1 MWHHTSLNFVHTMKH
16 VLTTT
21 DSKVI
26 AAVMAEPLFFSTA
39 HVDVEI
45 IITVCAGFAKG
56 IFFLLSLDSQQ
67 ALLPSTGFLWE
78 HRTLVRWRTWRRRR
92 RLRRWLRQAT
102 LLPAGV
108 QEGGGREAHR
118 APKLL
123 PQLLGCWWDGVH
135 FFVSFASMDLQSIF
149 GFEDIFALFTLET
162 TTFNYLF
169 DSFFCRNVFIS
180 RRIFQFLLQKLGS
193 SSSISPQGWRSLF
206 LLVLALG
213 GQGLTLAPCFKGEG
227 EGGAD
232 GEGEIEGQA
241 LAS

>member
-1 MWHHTSLNFVHTMKH
+1 MWHHTSLNFVHIIKH
-16 VLTTT
+16 VLTTA

-26 AAVMAEPLFFSTA
+26 SSSHGRAPFLQHSTLLCRDQHHSVCRFCQGLLFP
-39 HVDVEI
+39 
-45 IITVCAGFAKG
+45 
-56 IFFLLSLDSQQ
+56 SLAQFQ
-67 ALLPSTGFLWE
+67 PALLPSTGFLWE
-78 HRTLVRWRTWRRRR
+78 HRTLVRRRRWRRR
-92 RLRRWLRQAT
+92 RRWLRQAT

-123 PQLLGCWWDGVH
+123 PQLLGRWCDWIH

-227 EGGAD
+227 EVGAD
-232 GEGEIEGQA
+232 GEGEVEGQA